1 MGSGSLLALIE
12 QQVNYAVQAA
22 MKMQRER
29 LKSIEVKELAMRDY
43 DRYLE
48 VRTRV
53 FSVSSRTDVLAELL
67 PYCKH
72 FGFSI
77 VILTDIRVRLSTARN
92 VARGTSWERRK
103 DVSLHYGLVSFHE
116 TLRTSCIKHD

>member
-72 FGFSI
+72 
-77 VILTDIRVRLSTARN
+77 LRLFDCYS
-92 VARGTSWERRK
+92 
-103 DVSLHYGLVSFHE
+103 Y
-116 TLRTSCIKHD
+116 